1 MPHEWDSFLPAAD
14 EWIINYSLICPE
26 GLISVKLFSIG
37 HALELYLKAANT
49 KIDGDINKAIN
60 FRHDLPGLLYDCK
73 KKDPAFLPGYEL
85 RQSVLDQDLL
95 QGEVYSNLD
104 KDDRKHFLEN
114 QELYVVT
121 KYLADLKYYGAP
133 LKKVKGAS
141 FLAMTPL
148 NLQWAELFK
157 ELRAYLGHPQKDKL
171 DIIQHHIEEG
181 KLPPTS
187 IEFLRRIVNQ

>member
-37 HALELYLKAANT
+37 HALELYLKAAYT
-49 KIDGDINKAIN
+49 KITGNIDQAIGL
-60 FRHDLPGLLYDCK
+60 RHDLPKIWKDCQK
-73 KKDPAFLPGYEL
+73 EDPAFLPGYEL

-95 QGEVYSNLD
+95 HGEVYSNLD
-104 KDDRKHFLEN
+104 KDDRKHFSQN
-114 QELYVVT
+114 RELYVVA
-121 KYLADLKYYGAP
+121 KYLADLKYLGAP
-133 LKKVKGAS
+133 LKNVKGA
-141 FLAMTPL
+141 FALAIVFP
-148 NLQWAELFK
+148 NPKWVELFK
-157 ELRAYLGHPQKDKL
+157 ELRAYLGHPEEGKL

-187 IEFLRRIVNQ
+187 VEFLRQIVNQ